1 MYDKLDPE
9 TKAKYKAQQNAYRY
23 GVQDAVNGRER
34 KNGSDCY
41 REFADQYY
49 AGYHYGTQHKETL
62 DKEKF
67 KEKKENLDHLSEFF
81 KFWRSFT

>member
-1 MYDKLDPE
+1 MYDNLDPE

-49 AGYHYGTQHKETL
+49 AGYHYGTQNKDSIDIEQL
-62 DKEKF
+62 F
-67 KEKKENLDHLSEFF
+67 K
-81 KFWRSFT
+81 T